1 MSKLE
6 HTRSLINKLTNIYKS
21 GGVKQAL
28 SDSCFDDVNPFTHTC
43 GRLFARAVQK
53 VAFVVSIAFMLGACQ
68 KAYLIPSEGD
78 ESSRHSES
86 TTKEK
91 KDTTNVDVNIDA
103 EGWEGAIDADFTFG
117 GEEEQENE

>member
-1 MSKLE
+1 M
-6 HTRSLINKLTNIYKS
+6 
-21 GGVKQAL
+21 
-28 SDSCFDDVNPFTHTC
+28 
-43 GRLFARAVQK
+43 QK

-86 TTKEK
+86 TTEEK

-117 GEEEQENE
+117 GEQVGMMIKKELTTLN

>member
-1 MSKLE
+1 M
-6 HTRSLINKLTNIYKS
+6 INNRYLQT
-21 GGVKQAL
+21 GGVKQGLSNSSSDAL
-28 SDSCFDDVNPFTHTC
+28 NQSTHTC
-43 GRLFARAVQK
+43 GRLFARMVLK

-86 TTKEK
+86 TTEEK

-103 EGWEGAIDADFTFG
+103 EGGEGAIDADFTFG
-117 GEEEQENE
+117 GEPQEGGNQ